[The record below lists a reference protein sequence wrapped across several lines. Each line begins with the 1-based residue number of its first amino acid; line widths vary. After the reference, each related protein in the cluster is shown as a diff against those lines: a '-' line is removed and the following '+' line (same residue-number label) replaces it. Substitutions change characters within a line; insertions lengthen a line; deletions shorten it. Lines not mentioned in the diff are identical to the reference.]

1 MSRAARAPA
10 ATALLGALFATSFAL
25 YGCAE
30 PPSVAYVQP
39 QREDLVSYVT
49 TNGQVEAGDRAEIF
63 AETTGPV
70 VDLAVAEGERVRKG
84 QKLLTIDDRAARQE
98 LKRAQAQREAARA
111 ELSGVEQGGG
121 PTEIAELENER
132 AAAKRSLEQI
142 EKDVRSL
149 ERLVEKQA
157 APQVEL
163 DAARREW
170 KTTAARVE
178 LLEKKL
184 ATRFAPHQK
193 ESALARLH
201 EAEAAVA
208 LAEQRVGSAA
218 VTAPLD
224 GVVYSL
230 AVRLGT
236 YVTPG
241 MILARVGKVG
251 QVDIVIYVDE
261 PELGRVKL
269 DAPMR
274 ITSDAY
280 PQKQWEC
287 RVDRLPAEVVALDTR
302 RVGEVHCTVADA
314 EELIPNLRVS
324 VEIESA
330 SAMDALTLPREAI
343 VRDGNRSSVW
353 TVNENGEAERREVE
367 LGIASASRV
376 EVRSGLSESDR
387 ILLPGQQAL
396 VEGQAIRLEQRQET
410 QP

>member
-1 MSRAARAPA
+1 MSRTAA
-10 ATALLGALFATSFAL
+10 ATALLGALFAIGCAL

-70 VDLAVAEGERVRKG
+70 VALAVSEGQRVRKG

-111 ELSGVEQGGG
+111 ELNGVEQGG
-121 PTEIAELENER
+121 PTETVELEIEL
-132 AAAKRSLEQI
+132 AAAKRSLEQL
-142 EKDVRSL
+142 EKDVQSL

-157 APQVEL
+157 APQIEL

-170 KTTAARVE
+170 KTTAGRVE

-201 EAEAAVA
+201 ETEAAVA
-208 LAEQRVGSAA
+208 LAEQKVGSAA
-218 VTAPLD
+218 VAAPLD

-236 YVTPG
+236 YVNPG
-241 MILARVGKVG
+241 MLVARVGTVG
-251 QVDIVIYVDE
+251 QVDVVIYVDE
-261 PELGRVKL
+261 PELGRVKF
-269 DAPMR
+269 DAPVRM
-274 ITSDAY
+274 TSDAF

-330 SAMDALTLPREAI
+330 SVSNALTLPREAI

-376 EVRSGLSESDR
+376 EVRSGLSEPDR

-396 VEGQAIRLEQRQET
+396 VEGQAIRFEQRQDT

>member
-1 MSRAARAPA
+1 MSRTAA
-10 ATALLGALFATSFAL
+10 ATALLGALFAIGCAL

-70 VDLAVAEGERVRKG
+70 VALAVSEGQRVRKG

-111 ELSGVEQGGG
+111 ELNGVEQGG
-121 PTEIAELENER
+121 PTETVELEIEL
-132 AAAKRSLEQI
+132 AAAKRSLEQL
-142 EKDVRSL
+142 EKDVQSL

-157 APQVEL
+157 APQIEL

-170 KTTAARVE
+170 KTTAGRVE

-208 LAEQRVGSAA
+208 LAEQKVGSAA
-218 VTAPLD
+218 VAAPLD

-236 YVTPG
+236 YVNPG
-241 MILARVGKVG
+241 MLVARVGTVG
-251 QVDIVIYVDE
+251 QVDVVIYVDE
-261 PELGRVKL
+261 PELGRVKF
-269 DAPMR
+269 DAPVRM
-274 ITSDAY
+274 TSDAF

-330 SAMDALTLPREAI
+330 SVSNALTLPREAI